1 MAKKGGPGRQNPE
14 IGPKSPSGT
23 GKIAKIEKSYVKTG
37 SKNAKN
43 RVFQKSGFSH
53 LGGVWGSK
61 NGGAWGPK

>member
-1 MAKKGGPGRQNPE
+1 MAK
-14 IGPKSPSGT
+14 T
-23 GKIAKIEKSYVKTG
+23 EKWYVKTG

-61 NGGAWGPK
+61 NGGFGGPKRRVLYSKGGPFGVLFGGADGP